1 MPEWTDQL
9 TRLMRESVNASA
21 EAAVKFQKETW
32 RLVDD
37 LIKRGAVAKEEGQ
50 RLLETWTRRTE
61 EFQEGM
67 EEKYR
72 QWDASVKAGLRGYLP
87 PSRKEVEEL
96 HRKLDL
102 LMANLEAISAK
113 RPLGGRGQRK
123 TRKAKAKPKAKP
135 RTKPRTKPRAKT
147 GRKRK

>member
-50 RLLETWTRRTE
+50 RLLETWTHRTE
-61 EFQEGM
+61 EFQERM

-72 QWDASVKAGLRGYLP
+72 QWDVSVKAGLRGYLP

-96 HRKLDL
+96 HRKLDI
-102 LMANLEAISAK
+102 LMANLEAISGK

-123 TRKAKAKPKAKP
+123 TRKAKAKP

>member
-1 MPEWTDQL
+1 MPDWTEQL

-50 RLLETWTRRTE
+50 RLLETWTHRTE
-61 EFQEGM
+61 EFQERM

-72 QWDASVKAGLRGYLP
+72 QWDVSVKAGLRGYLP

-96 HRKLDL
+96 HRKLDI
-102 LMANLEAISAK
+102 LMANLEAISGK

-123 TRKAKAKPKAKP
+123 TRKAKAKP

>member
-1 MPEWTDQL
+1 MPDWTEQL

-21 EAAVKFQKETW
+21 EAAVRFQKETW

-37 LIKRGAVAKEEGQ
+37 LVQRGAVAKEEGQ
-50 RLLETWTRRTE
+50 RLLETWTHRTE
-61 EFQEGM
+61 EFQERM

-72 QWDASVKAGLRGYLP
+72 QWDASVKGGLRGYLP
-87 PSRKEVEEL
+87 PSRKEMEEL

-102 LMANLEAISAK
+102 LMANLEAIGAK

-123 TRKAKAKPKAKP
+123 TDKAKA
-135 RTKPRTKPRAKT
+135 KPRTKPRAKT